1 MINILKRKTQ
11 MASAAL
17 VTGIMLSPSLALAS
31 GNAVDLKSQ
40 TEQLGRQSEALP
52 QLINGVFF
60 IAGIGLV
67 GLGLFGVKKH
77 VDSGGQEKLPPA
89 LAKAGIGGALM
100 ALPVFAEN
108 AINTLIGTTSS
119 NSLSVNSVS
128 TDIF

>member
-17 VTGIMLSPSLALAS
+17 VTGMIVSSSNVAHATT
-31 GNAVDLKSQ
+31 DLDTTVK
-40 TEQLGRQSEALP
+40 QLGNQSESLP

-100 ALPVFAEN
+100 AIPVVADN
-108 AINTLIGTTSS
+108 AVQTVLGGATDAQGVTAQTTS
-119 NSLSVNSVS
+119 
-128 TDIF
+128 IF